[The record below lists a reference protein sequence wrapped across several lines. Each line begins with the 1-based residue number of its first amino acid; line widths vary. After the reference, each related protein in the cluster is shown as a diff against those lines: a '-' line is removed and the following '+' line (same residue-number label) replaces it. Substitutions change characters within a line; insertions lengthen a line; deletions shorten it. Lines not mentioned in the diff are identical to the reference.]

1 MSQLIDFILHID
13 VHLANLIASYGTWV
27 YGILFAIIFI
37 ETGLVIMPFLPG
49 DSLLFAAGSF
59 AAIGSLNIWLI
70 VWLLI
75 VAAVVWDNVNFY
87 IGRYFGSKLTSR
99 KIKWRNLIKPEH
111 LEKTHTFFEKHG
123 DISLVLARFVPIVR
137 TLAPFVAGIGKMN
150 HIKFFLYNVVG
161 WIIWVSLLTL
171 AGYFFWQNPR
181 VQHNFEFVVMGI
193 VFVSI
198 LPMLIPYCTH
208 KINSRRQKIKK

>member
-1 MSQLIDFILHID
+1 MISQLIDFILHID
-13 VHLANLIASYGTWV
+13 VHLASLIASYGWQI

-59 AAIGSLNIWLI
+59 AAIGSLNIRLI

-75 VAAVVWDNVNFY
+75 VAAVLWDNVNFY
-87 IGRYFGSKLTSR
+87 IGRYFGDKIKNR
-99 KIKWRNLIKPEH
+99 KIKWRNLIKAEH
-111 LEKTHTFFEKHG
+111 LDKTHAFFEKHW
-123 DISLVLARFVPIVR
+123 DISIVLARFVPIVR
-137 TLAPFVAGIGKMN
+137 TLAPFVAWVGKMN
-150 HIKFFLYNVVG
+150 HIKFFIYNVVG
-161 WIIWVSLLTL
+161 WIVWVTLLTL

-181 VQHNFEFVVMGI
+181 VQHNFEFVVIGI

-198 LPMLIPYCTH
+198 LPMIIPYFIH
-208 KINSRRQKIKK
+208 KIKERKKK